1 MGISRRSFLDYA
13 TRLPAA
19 FAIAASSGAVPRF
32 SEAGGFL
39 HAGHYRAGVASA
51 QRCLLLNF
59 SCVLDESFE
68 GYRTSLQAAGLP
80 FEITRRES
88 SEAASFIVVPAAALT
103 ELCHAGWLRN
113 RIAAG
118 ATALVESAGAFLS
131 ASEFRLQNSLVSSR
145 LGVSA
150 LAPVRLWENAGRLS
164 NIPYVDFTWPAAATI
179 RDFSRVVPLSGVAAQ
194 PIATQGTR
202 VVGLKRRLGAGMLVY
217 LGSPVGPH
225 LLTGDHEAQR
235 WFENLCLEANRG
247 QIEANKS
254 L

>member
-1 MGISRRSFLDYA
+1 VGISRRSFLDYA

-19 FAIAASSGAVPRF
+19 LAIAASSGAAPRF
-32 SEAGGFL
+32 SEAGGSL
-39 HAGHYRAGVASA
+39 HAGRTRAGVAST
-51 QRCLLLNF
+51 QRYLLLNF

-68 GYRTSLQAAGLP
+68 GYRASLKSAGLP
-80 FEITRRES
+80 FEITRRETT
-88 SEAASFIVVPAAALT
+88 EAASFIVVPAAALT

-118 ATALVESAGAFLS
+118 ATALVESGGAFLPS
-131 ASEFRLQNSLVSSR
+131 SEFRVQQFLVRTR

-179 RDFSRVVPLSGVAAQ
+179 RDFSRVVPLSGVDAQ
-194 PIATQGTR
+194 AMATQGTR

-225 LLTGDHEAQR
+225 LLAGDHEAQR
-235 WFENLCLEANRG
+235 WFEKLCLEDPWGTSSPA
-247 QIEANKS
+247 
-254 L
+254 